1 MSAYLAR
8 LKQLDDDKYFQ
19 HTPDTPPTKPTKG
32 AFDGFD
38 GTGTGHIEKIF
49 TESES
54 STPHEPDCIDTLAS
68 DCAELNTLIAELCRI
83 VGHTEEAKANMLA
96 ACRNVTPAGIAE
108 QRDYFR
114 RLVELATAG
123 KYWTSQTT
131 Q

>member
-1 MSAYLAR
+1 MSLSKLIRKREVATVTVATHATVTPI
-8 LKQLDDDKYFQ
+8 
-19 HTPDTPPTKPTKG
+19 HTPSVAIVASVNVANT
-32 AFDGFD
+32 
-38 GTGTGHIEKIF
+38 
-49 TESES
+49 
-54 STPHEPDCIDTLAS
+54 EPDCLDTLAT
-68 DCAELNTLIAELCRI
+68 DYAELQTLIAELCRI